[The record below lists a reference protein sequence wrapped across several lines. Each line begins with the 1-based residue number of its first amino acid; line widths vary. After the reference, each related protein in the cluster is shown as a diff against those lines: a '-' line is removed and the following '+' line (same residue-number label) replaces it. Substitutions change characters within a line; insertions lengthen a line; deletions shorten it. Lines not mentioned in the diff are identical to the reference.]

1 MTDSYRRGL
10 HELGEGL
17 YAYLQPDGSWGWSNA
32 GLIVPG
38 AGAGAGDQALLV
50 DTLFDLALTQ
60 RMLDEMR
67 RATAAAERIGVVV
80 NTHANGDHCWGNQ
93 LVPGARIV
101 ASRAGAAEMA
111 EVPPQ
116 MLAHMMRAAPSM
128 GPLGAYLQRI
138 FGAFQ
143 FDGIQ
148 LAPPT
153 ETFDGHLELRVGD
166 RVVELYEVGP
176 AHTRGDVMVH
186 VPDARVVF
194 TGDILFHEGHPVMWA
209 GPVASWIAALD
220 RILDLDVDVVV
231 PGHGPLADKGGVR
244 RLRDYFVHLDEETR
258 KRHQAGL
265 SWHEAAHDIAR
276 TAMGAYASWRDAER
290 IMINVATL
298 YRQLGATGVPTDVVA
313 LFGHMSQMTSELATA
328 LG

>member
-10 HELGEGL
+10 HDLGNDL

-32 GLIVPG
+32 GLIG
-38 AGAGAGDQALLV
+38 TGAGDQGLLV
-50 DTLFDLALTQ
+50 DTLFDLPLTQ

-67 RATAAAERIGVVV
+67 RATRAAEHIDVVV

-111 EVPPQ
+111 DVPPQ
-116 MLAHMMRAAPSM
+116 MLAHMMRAAPAM

-143 FDGIQ
+143 FEGIQ
-148 LAPPT
+148 IVPPT
-153 ETFDGHLELRVGD
+153 ETFDGHLSLRVGD
-166 RVVELYEVGP
+166 RAVELIEVGP

-194 TGDILFHEGHPVMWA
+194 TGDIVFHEGHPIMWA
-209 GPVASWIAALD
+209 GPVVSWIAALD
-220 RILDLDVDVVV
+220 RILGLDVDVVV
-231 PGHGPLADKGGVR
+231 PGHGPLADKSGVR
-244 RLRDYFVHLDEETR
+244 RLRDYFVHLDEESR
-258 KRHQAGL
+258 K
-265 SWHEAAHDIAR
+265 
-276 TAMGAYASWRDAER
+276 
-290 IMINVATL
+290 
-298 YRQLGATGVPTDVVA
+298 
-313 LFGHMSQMTSELATA
+313 
-328 LG
+328 